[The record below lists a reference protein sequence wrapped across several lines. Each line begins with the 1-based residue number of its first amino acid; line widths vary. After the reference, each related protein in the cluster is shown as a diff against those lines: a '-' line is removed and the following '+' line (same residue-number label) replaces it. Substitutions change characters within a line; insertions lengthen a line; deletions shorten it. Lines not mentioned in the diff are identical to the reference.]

1 MGWAAG
7 NYEERAVMNLQTW
20 AKWVTEINE
29 LLGGAE
35 VKLSPG
41 PFGGMIIGVRWMVGK
56 ELMGYE
62 HAMSLVE
69 MERMY
74 EVVQPCVL
82 EQITIN
88 AAINIRDAGM
98 AILAGAELLR
108 QHEKSTAGLA
118 ES

>member
-1 MGWAAG
+1 MMGWAAG

-29 LLGGAE
+29 LLGGAD

-41 PFGGMIIGVRWMVGK
+41 PFGGMKIGVRWMVGK

-82 EQITIN
+82 EQITN
-88 AAINIRDAGM
+88 AVRKMTPNNQVQAAPRSGVEP
-98 AILAGAELLR
+98 GT
-108 QHEKSTAGLA
+108 QS
-118 ES
+118 

>member
-1 MGWAAG
+1 
-7 NYEERAVMNLQTW
+7 MNLQTW

-29 LLGGAE
+29 LLGGAD

-41 PFGGMIIGVRWMVGK
+41 PFGGMKIGVRWMVGK

-82 EQITIN
+82 EQITN
-88 AAINIRDAGM
+88 AVRKMTPN
-98 AILAGAELLR
+98 AEV
-108 QHEKSTAGLA
+108 S
-118 ES
+118 